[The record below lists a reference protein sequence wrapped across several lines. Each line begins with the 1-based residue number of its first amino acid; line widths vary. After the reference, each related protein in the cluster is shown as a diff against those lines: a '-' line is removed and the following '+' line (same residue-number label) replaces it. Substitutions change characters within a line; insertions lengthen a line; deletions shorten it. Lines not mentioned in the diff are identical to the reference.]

1 MPFVKRDA
9 DGAIIAVF
17 GEATEDAT
25 DEIGSDDPGLLAF
38 LSGGPADDAAHSDM
52 LDSDLGMVRVL
63 EDLINLL
70 IDKGV
75 IRITD
80 LPEAAQQKLLER
92 GSLRDKFGYLQTLFQ
107 AGDDDEE
114 PVAPDAKDFM

>member
-17 GEATEDAT
+17 GAATGEGL
-25 DEIGSDDPGLLAF
+25 DEVGADDPGLVAF
-38 LSGGPADDAAHSDM
+38 LRGGGEGAAQRDM

-80 LPEAAQQKLLER
+80 LPEPAQQKLLER

-107 AGDDDEE
+107 AGEDDEE

>member
-9 DGAIIAVF
+9 DGVIIAVF
-17 GEATEDAT
+17 GEATEDGL
-25 DEIGSDDPGLLAF
+25 DEIAVDDEGLLAF
-38 LSGGPADDAAHSDM
+38 MRGGGEGAAQRDM

-107 AGDDDEE
+107 QGEGDED
-114 PVAPDAKDFM
+114 PVAPDAKDFL

>member
-9 DGAIIAVF
+9 DGVIIAVF
-17 GEATEDAT
+17 GEATEDGL
-25 DEIGSDDPGLLAF
+25 DEITADDEGLLAF
-38 LSGGPADDAAHSDM
+38 MRGGDEGAAQRDM

-107 AGDDDEE
+107 QGEEDEE
-114 PVAPDAKDFM
+114 PVAPDAKDFL